1 METILEYVKDL
12 VGRGDSIECVTAF
25 ISGWYDAEEILEP
38 GKTYTAA
45 EMKEL
50 FDLLYDVSIRNISR
64 H

>member
-1 METILEYVKDL
+1 METILGHVKEL
-12 VGRGDSIECVTAF
+12 VDRGDNIEYIIAF

-50 FDLLYDVSIRNISR
+50 FDLLYDIETRDR